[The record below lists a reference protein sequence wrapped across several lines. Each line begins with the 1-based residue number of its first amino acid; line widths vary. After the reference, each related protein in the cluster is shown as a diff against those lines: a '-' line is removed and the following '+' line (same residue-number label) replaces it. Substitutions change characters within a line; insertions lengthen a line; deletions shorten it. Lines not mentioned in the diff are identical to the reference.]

1 MKEYESLNI
10 SQNAIL
16 LDASKPGK
24 LKPRKEKK
32 KKLNMIG
39 FILNNLTF
47 YIEKM
52 KCLTN
57 TS

>member
-24 LKPRKEKK
+24 LKLRKGK

>member
-32 KKLNMIG
+32 N
-39 FILNNLTF
+39 
-47 YIEKM
+47 
-52 KCLTN
+52 
-57 TS
+57 